1 MPFYY
6 RPSRTVFPRRN
17 LGAGSPDQDKNKWE
31 HTSAQTL
38 YYCTQFLFAILN
50 IQQAKELLLCILL
63 RDSDW

>member
-38 YYCTQFLFAILN
+38 YYCYSVFVCN
-50 IQQAKELLLCILL
+50 IEYSTGKGVATLYSIAG
-63 RDSDW
+63 